1 MASSLDRVAHELA
14 RGLETAAGTVTE
26 QGGPRRL
33 LNVLGWE
40 PPPGVEDIGLAAVD
54 LSALVETIGSLELEL
69 EAGTTGAA
77 LDAKFAELVLEL
89 QQALTHVRAI
99 LSGLNA
105 SGEYVAKT
113 HIDEELLPRLTSLLA
128 VSGLASISPFALL
141 LLQLCGVVT
150 LERHGADPSI
160 FQADHIRPV
169 VNWDAVGRMFSDPV
183 GQIQSTYGWGSGG
196 PGGFDANSIVANL
209 GALIA
214 LFGVPVRQ
222 RVLPRQVEEQLAG
235 VPVPEADD
243 DPATQV
249 IASLLRGPEAT
260 GLDVGISL
268 YPLRPTAPGA
278 DDGGLGVSPYVHGTS
293 DLRFPL
299 SDQIAI
305 EFQTT
310 LALDS
315 GLALQI
321 RPRTEVTVTAGLLG
335 AGGVV
340 EGATGHALVLLS
352 FAAEPNSSHTLFSL
366 PGGGVVEATSIA
378 LGGGVDLARGGLT
391 PGFVAR
397 VAGGHAALRADEGDS
412 FLKSLLPP
420 GGLEAHFDLGLRW
433 TGAEGFSFEGS
444 AAAGADLPVHLSL
457 AGFRI
462 DFFHVGLAASPAGL
476 PLDLSVTG
484 GASLGPLDVSVERV
498 GVRATLAF
506 QDGSLGPVDLSF
518 AFKPPTA
525 VGLSVDSGL
534 LTGGGFL
541 RFDPDR
547 GQYDG
552 ALQLVFAD
560 TLGLSAIALITTRQP
575 DGSPGFSLLIVITA
589 DFGAG
594 IQLGFGFTLLAVGGL
609 LGLNRAVR
617 FEALLDGVRTGA
629 VEAVMFPKDVV
640 ANAPR
645 IISDLQAFFPAQRGT
660 LLIGPLAK
668 LGWGQPTLIRVSLG
682 VVVEIPPGE
691 IAILGVLRLALPT
704 EQAPVLVLQA
714 NFVGALEFGKQR
726 LYFFASLDGSRILF
740 IPLEGELGVLF
751 AYGAEADFVL
761 SVGGFHPQFDPPPLP
776 FPTPKR
782 LQLDLINESY
792 ARIRCD
798 GYFAVTTNTVQFGAS
813 AEFFFGL
820 SALSVSGHAG
830 FDALIQ
836 FSPFH
841 FTTSI
846 STTFS
851 VKVLGVGVFGVDIDL
866 TLDGPTPWH
875 AHGKG
880 SISFFFFSI
889 GVPIDVT
896 WGDERDTALPPVAV
910 FPFLAGELAKESNW
924 RTVLPSGSNVLV
936 SLRSLDPSEARLVLH
951 PVGTLQVSQRAVPLN
966 LVLDRVGSQRP
977 TDANRF
983 TLRVTST
990 ELAKKRDLQEPFAP
1004 AQFRDFDDGERLA
1017 QPAYTPLDSG
1027 VELSASGD
1035 AYASGTAITR
1045 IVRYDLSVVDTK
1057 LLRARKRFF
1066 DYVGTLFVHLLAG
1079 ASVARSPLSGHQH
1092 GLTHPFEAA
1101 VSVAPELHV
1110 VARQADNTAFA
1121 ADATAFTSRA
1131 AAADYLSRA
1140 VAADPALAG
1149 SLHVLPEY
1157 EVAA

>member
-1 MASSLDRVAHELA
+1 MPSSLERLAHELA
-14 RGLETAAGTVTE
+14 LGLETAARTVAE
-26 QGGPRRL
+26 PGGPRRL
-33 LNVLGWE
+33 LNALGWE
-40 PPPGVEDIGLAAVD
+40 PPPGAEDIGLAAVD
-54 LSALVETIGSLELEL
+54 LSALVETIGSLEVALEV
-69 EAGTTGAA
+69 GTTAAA
-77 LDAKFAELVLEL
+77 LDAKFAELFLEL
-89 QQALTHVRAI
+89 QQALDHVRAI

-113 HIDEELLPRLTSLLA
+113 HIDDEFLPRLTNLLA
-128 VSGLASISPFALL
+128 VSGLVSASPFALL

-150 LERHGADPSI
+150 LERHGADPAI
-160 FQADHIRPV
+160 FQADHARPV
-169 VNWDAVGRMFSDPV
+169 VHWDALGRMFSDPV
-183 GQIQSTYGWGSGG
+183 GQIQSSYGWGSGG
-196 PGGFDANSIVANL
+196 AGGFDANSLVANL

-235 VPVPEADD
+235 VPVPEADE

-249 IASLLRGPEAT
+249 IASLLRGAEAT

-278 DDGGLGVSPYVHGTS
+278 DDGGLGVSPFVHGTS

-299 SDQIAI
+299 SDQIEL

-315 GLALQI
+315 GVALQI
-321 RPRTEVTVTAGLLG
+321 RPRTEVTVKAGLLG

-340 EGATGHALVLLS
+340 EDATGHALALLTLG
-352 FAAEPNSSHTLFSL
+352 AEPNTQHTLLSL
-366 PGGGVVEATSIA
+366 PGGGLVEAKSIA
-378 LGGGVDLARGGLT
+378 FGGGVDLARGGLT

-397 VAGGHAALRADEGDS
+397 VAGGHAVLRADGGDS
-412 FLKSLLPP
+412 FLQSLLPQ

-462 DFFHVGLAASPAGL
+462 DFFHVGLGVSATGL
-476 PLDLSVTG
+476 PLELSVTG

-498 GVRATLAF
+498 GVNAMLAF
-506 QDGSLGPVDLSF
+506 HDGNLGPVDLGF

-525 VGLSVDSGL
+525 VGLSVDAGIV
-534 LTGGGFL
+534 TGGGFL

-547 GQYDG
+547 GEYAG
-552 ALQLVFAD
+552 ALQLVVAGS
-560 TLGLSAIALITTRQP
+560 LGLSALGLITTSLP
-575 DGSPGFSLLIVITA
+575 DGSPGFSLLVVITA

-609 LGLNRAVR
+609 LGLNRGVR
-617 FEALLDGVRTGA
+617 FQALLDGVRTGA
-629 VEAVMFPKDVV
+629 VEAVMFPKDVI

-660 LLIGPLAK
+660 FLIGPLAK
-668 LGWGQPTLIRVSLG
+668 IGWGEPTLIRVSLG
-682 VVVEIPPGE
+682 VVVEIPPGD

-704 EQAPVLVLQA
+704 EDAPVLVLQA
-714 NFVGALEFGKQR
+714 NFVGALEFDKQR
-726 LYFFASLDGSRILF
+726 LYFFASLHESRILF

-761 SVGGFHPQFDPPPLP
+761 SVGGFHPQFSPPPLP

-782 LQLDLINESY
+782 LQIDLINESY

-798 GYFAVTTNTVQFGAS
+798 GYFAVTTNTVQFGAN

-830 FDALIQ
+830 FDALLQ

-851 VKVLGVGVFGVDIDL
+851 VKVFGVGVYGVDIDL

-910 FPFLAGELAKESNW
+910 FSLVAGELAKESNW
-924 RTVLPSGSNVLV
+924 RTVLPSGSNLLV
-936 SLRSLDPSEARLVLH
+936 TLRSVDISEPRLLLH
-951 PVGTLQVSQRAVPLN
+951 PVGTVQISERAVPLN

-977 TDANRF
+977 SDANRF
-983 TLRVTST
+983 ALRVTSAGL
-990 ELAKKRDLQEPFAP
+990 EKKRDLQEPFAP

-1017 QPAYTPLDSG
+1017 QPAYAPLDSG
-1027 VELSASGD
+1027 VELSAAGG
-1035 AYASGTAITR
+1035 AYASGTAVTR

-1057 LLRARKRFF
+1057 LRRARRRFV
-1066 DYVGTLFVHLLAG
+1066 DYTGSLFVHQLAG
-1079 ASVARSPLSGHQH
+1079 ASVARSSLSGHRH
-1092 GLTHPFEAA
+1092 GLTHPFDGA
-1101 VSVAPELHV
+1101 VSVAAEV
-1110 VARQADNTAFA
+1110 FAVARQADNTVFA
-1121 ADATAFTSRA
+1121 ADAKAFTSRA

-1140 VAADPALAG
+1140 VAADPALVG
-1149 SLHVLPEY
+1149 RLHVLSEY